1 MNGIR
6 GDGILVM
13 ERKIFCW
20 DCNGKKIVLG
30 KKTLIMGIL
39 NVTPDSFSGD
49 GIYKNLTL
57 AVETGI
63 KLVEE
68 GADIIDTG
76 GQSTRPGSVWI
87 SKEEEYQR
95 TIPVIRTLSKKI
107 KVPISVD
114 TTRSSIAEAAVDAG
128 AGIINNIRGL
138 SEGQEIA
145 KIAAKQ
151 NIPIVIMH
159 IKGTPKT
166 MQKNPH
172 YKDLLKEIINRLKK
186 QIDIGLKQGL
196 KKTQI
201 AVDPGIGFG
210 KTPEH
215 NLEILRKL
223 DILHTLGCPVLI
235 GTSRKSFIGKILN
248 NRLADER
255 IFGTAATVALA
266 ILKAAHIVRVHD
278 VAQMRDVC
286 RVSDAICF
294 PMLRG

>member
-1 MNGIR
+1 
-6 GDGILVM
+6 M

>member
-1 MNGIR
+1 
-6 GDGILVM
+6 M

-255 IFGTAATVALA
+255 IFGTAATVVLA
-266 ILKAAHIVRVHD
+266 ISKAAHIVRVHD